1 MFAVDAASLG
11 GRRLW
16 HGAEYDRSHCETLT
30 GPVKGEWCGGGVVFH
45 DATLD
50 VSCLRARAPI
60 EGFASDVLLQCLPQ
74 MLQPLLF
81 FSKLLVSSRSCSR

>member
-1 MFAVDAASLG
+1 LRGRALGLLDSGAFQELPMFAVDAASLG

-50 VSCLRARAPI
+50 VSCLRARAP
-60 EGFASDVLLQCLPQ
+60 
-74 MLQPLLF
+74 
-81 FSKLLVSSRSCSR
+81 